1 MRFALFSLILITLSN
16 AFVLLPNTF
25 ILKSKN
31 INTLYKS
38 SKIALKLSYLDNL
51 NNVSRPILNHP
62 PIRAIVPIPIIQFD
76 DIFLNINIINNVFLS
91 ANSDRVIIF
100 YNNKKGVYYINSK
113 KELNKLEFILSLVKC
128 NIKIIVDYPNSM
140 DNINGPLYC
149 TPRIPKHVKNMTEEE
164 IEDIINDVINRYEG
178 EDEDEDEINNTD
190 EGYEEGGYSIY

>member
-38 SKIALKLSYLDNL
+38 SKIALRLSYLDNL

-62 PIRAIVPIPIIQFD
+62 PIRTIEPIPIIEFD

-91 ANSDRVIIF
+91 ANSDRIVIF

-113 KELNKLEFILSLVKC
+113 RELNKLEFILSLVKAD
-128 NIKIIVDYPNSM
+128 IKIIVDYPNAM
-140 DNINGPLYC
+140 DNITGPLYC

-164 IEDIINDVINRYEG
+164 IEDIINDVINFH
-178 EDEDEDEINNTD
+178 EDEDEDEYDNSD